1 MPITIGTHLSS
12 HEITTLHGK
21 GGVGEVYRARDTR
34 LKREVG
40 IKIFAEDFSRD
51 TDRVSCFQREV
62 EVPASLDHA
71 NVAGVYD
78 PQEANGY
85 RYLVLGLLEDKTLA
99 GRDGN
104 VKGLDVVVA
113 KAAERNPLQILSN
126 FPTLLSTVAGKFHV
140 RSAGGAML
148 SAPRHLLFTRNNS
161 LMAKI

>member
-1 MPITIGTHLSS
+1 MPITVGTHLGS
-12 HEITTLHGK
+12 HEITTLHSK
-21 GGVGEVYRARDTR
+21 GRVGEVYRARDTK

-51 TDRVSCFQREV
+51 ADRVGRFQREV
-62 EVPASLDHA
+62 EVPASSNHM
-71 NVAGVYD
+71 NIAGVYD
-78 PQEANGY
+78 LQEANGY
-85 RYLVLGLLEDKTLA
+85 RYLVLELFEGKTLG

-104 VKGLDVVVA
+104 VKGRDVVVA

-140 RSAGGAML
+140 RSAGGAMF